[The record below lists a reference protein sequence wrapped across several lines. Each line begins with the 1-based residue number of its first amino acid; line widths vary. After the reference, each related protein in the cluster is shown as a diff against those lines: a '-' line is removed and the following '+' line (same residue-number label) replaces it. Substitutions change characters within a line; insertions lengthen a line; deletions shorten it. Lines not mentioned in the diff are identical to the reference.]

1 MVEYHVH
8 VLKEKLT
15 RSLPTILPEVI
26 DEVAGAVNEHIAT
39 KENGIHLPH
48 ICLRHTDTVFIEWAS
63 VEVLTAIKKI
73 VARASNRAFVGLPL
87 CKGSVCTF

>member
-1 MVEYHVH
+1 M
-8 VLKEKLT
+8 LKEKLT

-26 DEVAGAVNEHIAT
+26 DEVAGAVNEHIAA
-39 KENGIHLPH
+39 KENGTFYSPFVGNIL
-48 ICLRHTDTVFIEWAS
+48 TDVVFIEWAD
-63 VEVLTAIKKI
+63 VEVLTTIQKI